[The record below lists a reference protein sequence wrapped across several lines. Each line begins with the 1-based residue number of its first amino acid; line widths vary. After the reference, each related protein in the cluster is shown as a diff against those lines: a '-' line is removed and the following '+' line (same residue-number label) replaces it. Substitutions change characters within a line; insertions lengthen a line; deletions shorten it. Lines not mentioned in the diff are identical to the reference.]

1 MPRKTLIQNRRDI
14 AANWTSVNPILASG
28 ELGVETDTNKFKI
41 GDGVTAWSSLAYQ
54 GGSSDAHGIP
64 VGGTTGQVLSK
75 IDGTD
80 YNVHWVDASSG
91 GGGSSF
97 SGTYTGTTWT
107 VAHNLGYHPAVTTM
121 DNALT
126 PNQVEGTINHIDAN
140 NLTVTFT
147 TTVTGTIYL
156 S

>member
-1 MPRKTLIQNRRDI
+1 LIQNRRDT
-14 AANWTSVNPILASG
+14 AATWTSVNPILASG
-28 ELGVETDTNKFKI
+28 EIGVETDTNKFKI
-41 GDGVTAWSSLAYQ
+41 GDGTSTWSALAYQ
-54 GGSSDAHGIP
+54 GGSGTAHGIP
-64 VGGTTGQVLSK
+64 SGGTTGQVLSK
-75 IDGTD
+75 VNSTD
-80 YNVHWVDASSG
+80 YNVQWSTVSGGASS
-91 GGGSSF
+91 F
-97 SGTYTGTTWT
+97 YGTYTGTTWT
-107 VAHNLGYHPAVTTM
+107 VNHNLGYQPAITTM